1 MCAQSGGSCDLGV
14 PVRKVA
20 RAIRLRLRDMEGLV
34 LNMCQPYLRVRVA
47 VKGTIYGSV
56 TCLLTS
62 FSTETAA
69 AQNAAYSA
77 DIVANDERDFKQ

>member
-1 MCAQSGGSCDLGV
+1 
-14 PVRKVA
+14 
-20 RAIRLRLRDMEGLV
+20 MEGLV
-34 LNMCQPYLRVRVA
+34 LSKCQKYLRVFIAMER
-47 VKGTIYGSV
+47 TIYGSV

-77 DIVANDERDFKQ
+77 DIVANDERDFSKSRWRV

>member
-1 MCAQSGGSCDLGV
+1 M
-14 PVRKVA
+14 RKVA
-20 RAIRLRLRDMEGLV
+20 RAIRLRLRDVEWLI
-34 LNMCQPYLRVRVA
+34 LVRVSWYFNCRQMI
-47 VKGTIYGSV
+47 GRHTMYGSV

-77 DIVANDERDFKQ
+77 DIVANDERDFSKSRWRV